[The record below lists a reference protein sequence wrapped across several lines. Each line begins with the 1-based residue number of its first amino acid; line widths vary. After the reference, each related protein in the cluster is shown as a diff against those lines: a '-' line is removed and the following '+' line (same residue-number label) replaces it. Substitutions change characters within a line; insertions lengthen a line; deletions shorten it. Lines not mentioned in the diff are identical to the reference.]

1 MMGKSH
7 CPLCAG
13 GEHRE
18 FGRDAR
24 RHYLRCE
31 RCALVWV
38 PPQYYLDR
46 AQERSE
52 YDKHENNPDDP
63 GYRRFLTRLCQP
75 LLAVLQ
81 PGSRGLDFGCGP
93 GPALAHMLRDAG
105 HRVDLYDSFYYP
117 DSRVLADN
125 YDFVSATEVVEHLHQ
140 PGPELERLWGLL
152 RGGGVLAVMTKLVLD
167 ESAFSRWHYKNDPT
181 HVVFFSQQTWQWWA
195 LQKSARLEQHGA
207 DVVLLHKPG

>member
-1 MMGKSH
+1 MMGKAH
-7 CPLCAG
+7 CPLCG
-13 GEHRE
+13 GGKHRE
-18 FGRDAR
+18 FGRDTR
-24 RHYLRCE
+24 RHYLRCQ

-38 PPQYYLDR
+38 PPKYYLDR

-52 YDKHENNPDDP
+52 YDKHENKLDDP
-63 GYRRFLTRLCQP
+63 GYRSFLNRLCQP
-75 LLAVLQ
+75 LLAVLPPASQ
-81 PGSRGLDFGCGP
+81 GLDFGCGP

-105 HRVDLYDSFYYP
+105 HRVELYDSFYYP
-117 DSRVLADN
+117 DSRVLVDS
-125 YDFVSATEVVEHLHQ
+125 YDFVSASEVVEHLHQ

-167 ESAFSRWHYKNDPT
+167 EAAFSRWHYKNDPT

-195 LQKSARLEQHGA
+195 QQNSARLEQHGA

>member
-1 MMGKSH
+1 
-7 CPLCAG
+7 
-13 GEHRE
+13 
-18 FGRDAR
+18 
-24 RHYLRCE
+24 
-31 RCALVWV
+31 
-38 PPQYYLDR
+38 
-46 AQERSE
+46 
-52 YDKHENNPDDP
+52 
-63 GYRRFLTRLCQP
+63 
-75 LLAVLQ
+75 
-81 PGSRGLDFGCGP
+81 
-93 GPALAHMLRDAG
+93 MLRDAG